1 MKKQKTVMRHVRLAG
16 MGKALAG
23 GELCFAGEKRY
34 RLRAGETFSDLMYQ
48 ASCRALAAAGME
60 IEDMDCIVCAT
71 ATPVQAIPCN
81 AALLHERL
89 AKGLDIPAFDV
100 NSTCTSFVTAL
111 DVLSCM
117 TEMGR
122 YRRVLIVSGDMA
134 SAALNPAQ
142 RESYELFSDG
152 AAACVLTAA
161 AEEDCGILYSRQK
174 TWSEGAHDTEIRGG
188 GSALPV
194 FSMEE
199 GNRPDYYFDMKGSRI
214 LKLCARKLPDFLNL
228 CLREAGVRREDIDLV
243 VPHQASRALD
253 VMMPRLGFPKGTYVN
268 RVSCYGNL
276 ISASIPYA
284 LCETAEEGRLQRG
297 HLVLLIGTA
306 AGLTCNF
313 MLLRY

>member
-161 AEEDCGILYSRQK
+161 RPSV
-174 TWSEGAHDTEIRGG
+174 S
-188 GSALPV
+188 SA
-194 FSMEE
+194 M
-199 GNRPDYYFDMKGSRI
+199 
-214 LKLCARKLPDFLNL
+214 
-228 CLREAGVRREDIDLV
+228 LRECR
-243 VPHQASRALD
+243 RALTTRRSGAAA
-253 VMMPRLGFPKGTYVN
+253 VRFRFFPWRKAIGRIIT
-268 RVSCYGNL
+268 L
-276 ISASIPYA
+276 I
-284 LCETAEEGRLQRG
+284 
-297 HLVLLIGTA
+297 
-306 AGLTCNF
+306 
-313 MLLRY
+313 